1 MVKIKRVDQDKIKV
15 YNPQGIYIG
24 MIDDYASFIRFRVEV
39 KREGVGGYKINNFD
53 STFSAMLNE
62 RGEFYEFKGKHP
74 YESITDDL
82 LELF

>member
-39 KREGVGGYKINNFD
+39 KMEGVGGYKITD
-53 STFSAMLNE
+53 AKSTFSSMLDE
-62 RGEFYEFKGKHP
+62 HGGFYDIEGTLP
-74 YESITDDL
+74 YGSVIDDL
-82 LELF
+82 SELF